1 MGRGQ
6 RMANVPVIRTYIT
19 CVPIALPLYSFNTL
33 WWYAMCLIEETIV
46 TVGHF
51 FHNEILRKHSRPRVS
66 GQRLQ
71 VALAR
76 NRCIARKTNVAI
88 LSIAQKIMCRT

>member
-1 MGRGQ
+1 MPLLGRRQ
-6 RMANVPVIRTYIT
+6 RMAIVPVIRSYIT

-46 TVGHF
+46 TVGQF
-51 FHNEILRKHSRPRVS
+51 VHNEILNGSTHAQRVA

-71 VALAR
+71 VAAQSR
-76 NRCIARKTNVAI
+76 NRCHCVAYPMWR
-88 LSIAQKIMCRT
+88 A